1 MLNNPSFENM
11 GWVANSSCT
20 VAFDSSKKRS
30 GSYSLKVTSTSS
42 SESLI
47 VTTDSYKITKNH
59 IYYVRVYIYQNT
71 AGDVGAM
78 QCYWPIAEPLMGT
91 CNTNNSF
98 IKKWQMMSWYNTR
111 SNWSTG
117 GNYQFRFDFENMAS
131 GKVAWIDDAMLID
144 LTECFGSGNEPD
156 KVWCN
161 LNIPYFKGTYLYG
174 TKMSIKTST
183 QKDLQNGLILI
194 PSMPTDYTPL
204 EYIEGTGTQYIN
216 TGVIP
221 TQSTSFSFGIYM
233 KEITGACIIGC
244 IVNNDNNDY
253 RIFNYNNQIYWDM
266 QSSRLIGA
274 TNSFLANEYINFDVG
289 NNYVKKNG
297 ATVLTGTTISS
308 FTGDCPIQILRDN
321 PTGSSTCAKGRV
333 YYLKIYNSGTLVRNM
348 LPCKNESDIVGMY
361 DTVEK
366 KFYNN
371 NGTGTFIAGPIK
383 THWKNFKNASIK
395 TKWRL
400 DYIFYQFLKKGG
412 IVFGNL

>member
-156 KVWCN
+156 KTWCDS
-161 LNIPYFKGTYLYG
+161 NIPYFEKTYIYG
-174 TKMSIKTST
+174 TKLSIKTST
-183 QKDLQNGLILI
+183 WKDLSSGLIKI
-194 PSMPTDYTPL
+194 PTIPQTYTPL

-216 TGVIP
+216 TGITP
-221 TQSTSFSFGIYM
+221 TQNTSFSFGVYM

-244 IVNNDNNDY
+244 NTGNDNNDF
-253 RIFNYNNQIYWDM
+253 RIFNYNGQIYWDI
-266 QSSRLIGA
+266 QTSRLIGV
-274 TNSFLANEYINFDVG
+274 TNSFPINQKFEFEVG

-297 ATVLTGTTISS
+297 TTVLTGTTISS
-308 FTGDCPIQILRDN
+308 FTGDCPIRDN
-321 PTGSSTCAKGRV
+321 PTGSSTCAKGKV

-348 LPCKNESDIVGMY
+348 LPCKNESGIVGMY
-361 DTVEK
+361 DIIEK

-383 THWKNFKNASIK
+383 THWKNFKNASMKQNGVWTTFFISS
-395 TKWRL
+395 
-400 DYIFYQFLKKGG
+400 
-412 IVFGNL
+412 

>member
-1 MLNNPSFENM
+1 MLNNPSFEDM

-78 QCYWPIAEPLMGT
+78 QCYWPIAEPPMGT

-117 GNYQFRFDFENMAS
+117 ENYQFRFDFENMAS

-156 KVWCN
+156 KTWCDS
-161 LNIPYFKGTYLYG
+161 NIPYFEKTYIYG
-174 TKMSIKTST
+174 TKLSIKTST
-183 QKDLQNGLILI
+183 WKDLSSGLIKI
-194 PSMPTDYTPL
+194 PTIPQTYTPL

-216 TGVIP
+216 TGITP
-221 TQSTSFSFGIYM
+221 TQNTSFSFGVYM

-244 IVNNDNNDY
+244 DTGNDNNDF
-253 RIFNYNNQIYWDM
+253 RIFNYNGQIYWDI
-266 QSSRLIGA
+266 QTSRLIGV
-274 TNSFLANEYINFDVG
+274 TNSFPINQKFEFEVG

-297 ATVLTGTTISS
+297 TTVLTGTTISS
-308 FTGDCPIQILRDN
+308 FTGDCPIQILCGD
-321 PTGSSTCAKGRV
+321 PTDSSTCAKGRV
-333 YYLKIYNSGTLVRNM
+333 YYLKIYNNGTLVKNM
-348 LPCKNESDIVGMY
+348 LPCKNESGIVGMY

-371 NGTGTFIAGPIK
+371 NGTGTFVASPIK
-383 THWKNFKNASIK
+383 THWKNFKNAFIK
-395 TKWRL
+395 QNNVWTT
-400 DYIFYQFLKKGG
+400 FFT
-412 IVFGNL
+412 NS

>member
-183 QKDLQNGLILI
+183 WKDLQNGLILI

-395 TKWRL
+395 QNGVWTTFF
-400 DYIFYQFLKKGG
+400 ISS
-412 IVFGNL
+412 

>member
-183 QKDLQNGLILI
+183 WKDLQNGLILI

-308 FTGDCPIQILRDN
+308 FTGDCPIQILRNN

-395 TKWRL
+395 QNGVQTTFF
-400 DYIFYQFLKKGG
+400 ISS
-412 IVFGNL
+412 